1 MPRRMDIN
9 DEFDNYDPHHCSD
22 CGIAWNDLT
31 FIQVKNHTCDE
42 GLARMIEQIERGVYV
57 PRLN

>member
-1 MPRRMDIN
+1 MDIN